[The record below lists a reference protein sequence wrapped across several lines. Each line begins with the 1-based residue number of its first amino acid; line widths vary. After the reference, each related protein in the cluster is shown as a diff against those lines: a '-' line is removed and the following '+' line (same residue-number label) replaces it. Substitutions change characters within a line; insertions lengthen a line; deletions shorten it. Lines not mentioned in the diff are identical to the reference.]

1 MNGTLSKDRTTLTGD
16 IRLHPLFHSRFLK
29 RDRDVLVYLPPAYEE
44 AEKRRFPVL
53 YLHDGQNIFDGETSF
68 VRGQEWEVDETA
80 ERLIRDRSIKPVI
93 IVGIHNAGEDRID
106 EYTPTY
112 DDRHKHGGSADQYG
126 RFIVEE
132 LKPFI
137 DRTYRTW
144 RAARSTGL
152 GGSSLGGLVSLYLW
166 HRYPHVF
173 GRLAVMSPSIW
184 WDHRGILRM
193 LQEADQPQK
202 PKLWLDIGTQEG
214 QHHTHDTRLLRDLL
228 LSKGWREGRDL
239 KYVEA
244 RGHGHNEWSWARRVP
259 QMLRFLFPK

>member
-1 MNGTLSKDRTTLTGD
+1 M
-16 IRLHPLFHSRFLK
+16 
-29 RDRDVLVYLPPAYEE
+29 LVYLPPAYEE
-44 AEKRRFPVL
+44 DSRRRFPVL

-68 VRGQEWEVDETA
+68 IRGQEWEVDESA
-80 ERLIRDRSIKPVI
+80 EKLIRGQSIQPVI
-93 IVGIHNAGEDRID
+93 IVGIHNTGDLRTE

-112 DDRHKHGGSADQYG
+112 DSSKKSGGGAGQYG

-137 DRTYRTW
+137 DGTYRTW
-144 RAARSTGL
+144 RAVRSTGI

-166 HRYPHVF
+166 LCYPHIF
-173 GRLAVMSPSIW
+173 GKLAVMSPSLW
-184 WDHRGILRM
+184 WDHRVILRM
-193 LQEADQPQK
+193 LIESQHPQK

-214 QHHTHDTRLLRDLL
+214 SSHTHDTRQLRDLL
-228 LSKGWREGRDL
+228 VSKGWREGRNL

-244 RGHGHNEWSWARRVP
+244 RGHGHNEWAWARRVP